1 MAKPL
6 FKKGVTTAIVLLS
19 VITAVTI
26 SVRQEEIQP
35 NSPLTGDEI
44 RVHYIDVGQ
53 GDATLIQSADN
64 AVLIDGGDIKTR
76 KTLVNYLR
84 STGITSI
91 DYVIAT
97 HPHIDH
103 IGGLPL
109 VVEQFAI
116 KDILMLDTVTSTSLA
131 PLIGAMETK
140 GIKYTTP
147 AVGDTFA
154 AGIIKFTV
162 LAPAKKFKD
171 LNDMSIVVRMV
182 YGETAFLFTGDA
194 EALSEREMLKGEL
207 TLRSDVLK
215 AGHHG
220 SGTSSTP
227 EFLDAVRPSVVVIS
241 CGKKNTYGF
250 PAEKVLT
257 NLMRPDRNIILF
269 RTDEDGTVIISTD
282 GKGITLP
289 SPSKKEVTHVLG
301 NRPYRKRY
309 SRIGKHGYAGN
320 TGSAQERAAQRRER
334 GSVTVD

>member
-1 MAKPL
+1 MAKL
-6 FKKGVTTAIVLLS
+6 VRKTITTAAILLS
-19 VITAVTI
+19 IITATVVTI
-26 SVRQEEIQP
+26 NTRHDEIQP
-35 NSPLTGDEI
+35 NSPLASDEI
-44 RVHYIDVGQ
+44 RIHYIDVGQ

-64 AVLIDGGDIKTR
+64 AVLIDGGDTKTQ
-76 KTLVNYLR
+76 KKFINYLR

-97 HPHIDH
+97 HPHTDH
-103 IGGLPL
+103 IGGLPQ
-109 VVEQFAI
+109 VVQQLTVR
-116 KDILMLDTVTSTSLA
+116 DILMLDTVISSPAFNQLVT
-131 PLIGAMETK
+131 AMEAK
-140 GIKYTTP
+140 GLKFAQP

-182 YGETAFLFTGDA
+182 YGETAFLFIGDA

-227 EFLDAVRPSVVVIS
+227 EFLDAVHPSVVVIS

-257 NLMRPDRNIILF
+257 NIMKPERNIILY
-269 RTDEDGTVIISTD
+269 RTDEDGTVVISTD
-282 GKGITLP
+282 GQKITLP
-289 SPSKKEVTHVLG
+289 CKKEVTHALG

-309 SRIGKHGYAGN
+309 SCIDKYGHARN

-334 GSVTVD
+334 GSVVVD